1 MTFIN
6 RKSSLRNL
14 VKAEYQKIL
23 FLKFSKIFLISTII
37 ASLILGLIFSLT
49 TSVTQGKVISEI
61 SPIDVISSCMLGVD
75 VTAIMLIIFAAV
87 LNAKEFSTKLI
98 HVTLAVTPNR
108 KKFFCS
114 KLITYL
120 LIATIISLIVTLL
133 TFLVGQMILF
143 VNGRPMVSIEDPF
156 LRQFI
161 LGTLFMPVFYC
172 VLTVAAVFIF
182 RNSGGAVTF
191 SLGVMFVPALVKMF
205 SQGVQKTILPI
216 LPQASLHSLSGTAL
230 KGSYEIL
237 GIGTSIFLLF
247 AWIGITSLVGI
258 FQFVRKDV

>member
-6 RKSSLRNL
+6 RKNPLKNL
-14 VKAEYQKIL
+14 IKAEYQKIL

-37 ASLILGLIFSLT
+37 ASLMLGLIFALT
-49 TSVTQGKVISEI
+49 TNVTQGKAISEI
-61 SPIDVISSCMLGVD
+61 PPIDVISSCMLGVD
-75 VTAIMLIIFAAV
+75 VTAIMLIIFAAIS
-87 LNAKEFSTKLI
+87 NAREFSTKLI

-108 KKFFCS
+108 KRFFLS

-120 LIATIISLIVTLL
+120 LIATIISLVVTLL
-133 TFLVGQMILF
+133 TFIAGQLILF
-143 VNGRPMVSIEDPF
+143 VNGRPMVSIVDPF

-172 VLTVAAVFIF
+172 ILTVAAIFIF
-182 RNSGGAVTF
+182 RSSGGAITF
-191 SLGVMFVPALVKMF
+191 SLGIMFIPALVKML
-205 SQGVQKTILPI
+205 SQGIQKIILPL

-237 GIGTSIFLLF
+237 GIGTSILLLF